1 MVADI
6 AFCVFEKWG
15 SIKVAEAIVLLDEIE
30 VHLHPRWK
38 MTIVERLR
46 RCFPRLSFIVTT
58 HDPLCLRGLRKNE
71 IMVLRRDAAGAISPL
86 TDIPDLDGFRAD
98 QLLTSPLFDLVT
110 TRGPRTEA
118 DRARYGEL
126 LEKKQRSPSEEA
138 EYRELEKK
146 LGALSIDEKIR
157 PDEAA
162 ASTEDVSLDAIVER
176 TMQQI
181 TTGISAEIRKRIA
194 EARAGGAK

>member
-6 AFCVFEKWG
+6 AFCVSEKWG
-15 SIKVAEAIVLLDEIE
+15 SIKDAEAIVLLDEIE

-46 RCFPRLSFIVTT
+46 RCFPRLSFIATT

-71 IMVLRRDAAGAISPL
+71 IMVLRRDAGAISPL

-110 TRGPRTEA
+110 TRGPRTDA
-118 DRARYGEL
+118 DRARYGVL
-126 LEKKQRSPSEEA
+126 LEKKRRSRSEET
-138 EYRELEKK
+138 EYRELEAK
-146 LGALSIDEKIR
+146 LAALSIDEKIR

-162 ASTEDVSLDAIVER
+162 
-176 TMQQI
+176 
-181 TTGISAEIRKRIA
+181 
-194 EARAGGAK
+194 